1 MATIH
6 RQALVPYSAVQMFSL
21 VNAISDYPDFV
32 PHCSSTEII
41 SSTETE
47 IIAKLGLDAGPIAS
61 HFTTRNSL
69 IKDRQMKMVLEDGPF
84 SHLQGNWHF
93 TQLGKDGCK
102 VEFDLSFEFTY
113 KIASIAF
120 GRIFN
125 KMTEK
130 MFDAFLQ
137 RADSL
142 YK

>member
-6 RQALVPYSAVQMFSL
+6 RQALVPYSAAQMFTL
-21 VNAISDYPDFV
+21 VNTISDYPKFV
-32 PHCSSTEII
+32 PHCSGIEIL
-41 SSTETE
+41 SASETE
-47 IIAKLGLDAGPIAS
+47 IVAKLELDAGPIAS
-61 HFTTRNSL
+61 HFTTRNRL
-69 IKDRQMKMVLEDGPF
+69 IKNSQMQMELEDGPF
-84 SHLQGNWHF
+84 SHLQGTWHF
-93 TQLGKDGCK
+93 TQLGKEGCK
-102 VEFDLSFEFTY
+102 VEFDLNFEFTY

-137 RADSL
+137 RADTV